1 MIFLLNVKKMMLTRN
16 LLKKRLKSSN
26 LTNFIFLL
34 LHNNNPY
41 WAWNANLSRII
52 SYFYLKIYWNVSNLR
67 MLRINFYWIGS
78 YIKFRKN
85 KRKTIWMNYL
95 ISNLVLRRLK
105 SKSLKF
111 QWPILDTNLRIKSS
125 VLSQANTLKKNQ
137 NILNNLRLANHYN
150 RLKIRFH
157 LRQIIRFSKGRR
169 IWFTMSL
176 TFLKLIIKWL
186 WMYTV
191 H

>member
-1 MIFLLNVKKMMLTRN
+1 MMLTRN

-111 QWPILDTNLRIKSS
+111 QWPILDTNLRIKWS

-169 IWFTMSL
+169 IWSTMSL